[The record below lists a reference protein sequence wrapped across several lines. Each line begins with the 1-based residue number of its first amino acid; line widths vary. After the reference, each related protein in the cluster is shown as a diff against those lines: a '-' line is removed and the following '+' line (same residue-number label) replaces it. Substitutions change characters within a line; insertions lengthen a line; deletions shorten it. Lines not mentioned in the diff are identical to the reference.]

1 MKFNLTILIP
11 SLNEEEPIGKT
22 LRNIPLKELEK
33 SGYQTEVLIIDGGST
48 DHTVKI
54 AKDFGARVISTQ
66 QGYGWQYRLGFKKAK
81 GDIIVTADSDNS
93 YPMEKI
99 PKFLEILQK
108 ENLNF
113 ISTNRFANMEKGAM
127 WPLNNIGN
135 KILTFFTNI
144 LFGLDLKDSQS
155 GMWLIRKEILD
166 KIKLVSHGMSLSQ
179 EIKIEAFAKL
189 KAKEV
194 DSSYSKRIG
203 RVKLRMFRDGWGNLC
218 HLFKKRLS
226 G

>member
-1 MKFNLTILIP
+1 MNFNLTILMP

-22 LRNIPLKELEK
+22 LKNIPLKELEK

-81 GDIIVTADSDNS
+81 GNIIVTADSDNS
-93 YPMEKI
+93 YPMKEI
-99 PKFLEILQK
+99 PKFLEVLQE
-108 ENLNF
+108 ENLDF

-127 WPLNNIGN
+127 RPLNNVGN

-155 GMWLIRKEILD
+155 GMWLIRKELLD
-166 KIKLVSHGMSLSQ
+166 KIKLVSHGMPLSQ

-194 DSSYSKRIG
+194 DSSYSKRVG
-203 RVKLRMFRDGWGNLC
+203 RVKLRMFRDGWDNLC